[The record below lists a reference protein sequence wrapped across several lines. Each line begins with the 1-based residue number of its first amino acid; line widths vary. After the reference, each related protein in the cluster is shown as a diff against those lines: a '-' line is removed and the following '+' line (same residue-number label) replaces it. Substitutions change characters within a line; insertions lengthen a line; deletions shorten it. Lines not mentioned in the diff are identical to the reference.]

1 MLTTTA
7 LTSNKNHMKKMVVSA
22 KYKVGSTYYKAPIQD
37 AKVLS
42 DGRLAIDVLIDHSLS
57 GNITVTEV
65 QLYDVNGNLWA
76 KKAESISRADVQEGI
91 LYRFAF
97 TITEEET

>member
-7 LTSNKNHMKKMVVSA
+7 LTSIKNHMKKMVTSA
-22 KYKVGSTYYKAPIQD
+22 KYKVGSTYYT
-37 AKVLS
+37 AKVQNAQVLS
-42 DGRLAIDVLIDHSLS
+42 DGRLAIDVIIDHTLS

-65 QLYDVNGNLWA
+65 QLYDVNGSLWA
-76 KKAESISRADVQEGI
+76 KKADSITRADVQEGI

-97 TITEEET
+97 TITEEEV

>member
-7 LTSNKNHMKKMVVSA
+7 LTSIKNHMKKMVVSA
-22 KYKVGSTYYKAPIQD
+22 KYKVGSTYYD
-37 AKVLS
+37 AEISNAQVLS

-65 QLYDVNGNLWA
+65 QLYDVNGSLWA
-76 KKAESISRADVQEGI
+76 KKAESVSRADVQEGI

-97 TITEEET
+97 TITEEEV

>member
-7 LTSNKNHMKKMVVSA
+7 LTSIKNHMQKMVTSA
-22 KYKVGSTYYKAPIQD
+22 KYKVGGTYYPAKIQD

-65 QLYDVNGNLWA
+65 QLYDVNGSLWA
-76 KKAESISRADVQEGI
+76 KKAEAISRADVQEGI

-97 TITEEET
+97 TVTEEET